1 MHFGQGHGDTVGYMP
16 INRLVVLLSPVYVG
30 VAGWLVSWVA
40 AHFPGHPHLNAADVR
55 DLFIAGSLFAA
66 AHVGQWLKG
75 WQSHEKLKA
84 LPQAIPVTRG
94 RGRHVSD
101 LTGAE

>member
-1 MHFGQGHGDTVGYMP
+1 MYFGWERSDTVGYMP
-16 INRLVVLLSPVYVG
+16 FNRIVVLLSPVYVG

-66 AHVGQWLKG
+66 GHVAQWLKG
-75 WQSHEKLKA
+75 WQAHEKR
-84 LPQAIPVTRG
+84 QAIDPAQLKQMNDAYNAYQKAIAR
-94 RGRHVSD
+94 
-101 LTGAE
+101 